1 MKVKFFLNTGE
12 CEGNQPSPVIIR
24 KDSNSVGLNGKSA
37 RNIYIYGFYHMQSG
51 DFSNLIWVYI
61 YKTRHC
67 GLKYFLELI
76 ISIFL

>member
-51 DFSNLIWVYI
+51 DFSNLI
-61 YKTRHC
+61 
-67 GLKYFLELI
+67 
-76 ISIFL
+76 